1 MSDQTDADISALL
14 EAIAA
19 GDGIRCGAETIR
31 LTYDRRAAMLGMES
45 AARPGVARMYA
56 AWFLTADNRPL
67 TRPGVEAELRHMYRV
82 SRERGFPARPESVGP
97 EA

>member
-31 LTYDRRAAMLGMES
+31 LTYDRQRPCSAWSPQRARG
-45 AARPGVARMYA
+45 ARMYA
-56 AWFLTADNRPL
+56 AWFLAADNRPL
-67 TRPGVEAELRHMYRV
+67 TRPGVEAELCNMYRV